1 MIISLHT
8 MSSTMNA
15 GGFYISDFYYQAHH
29 ILHQFLFTAVSL
41 FIMVTGAAFLD
52 EEHSCSYKDMW
63 RHILKIACC
72 IVFFGSVFF
81 IVRMMV
87 EGQTF
92 GLGDVIRAVLE
103 DRTWSHMWYLYRLLG
118 LYLCLPVLA
127 AFMRLQGRE
136 QFAFCVI
143 LLLFTCVYPY
153 ISGTIGLNPAKIM
166 HISGTWFFYAAAGGF
181 LGNLSCGTLKR
192 YRWMIVMS
200 ILVGALWVFWEGMQG
215 VTLSEEHPS
224 FVLFAVGLF
233 SEAKILS
240 DDRSS
245 PVWLEALAKTM
256 LGVYIIHPV
265 CIHLCLRVLQF
276 NPQYHMPVLTVPLT
290 ILVIY
295 AVSVGVVMLLQR
307 IPIVRKY
314 LL

>member
-1 MIISLHT
+1 
-8 MSSTMNA
+8 
-15 GGFYISDFYYQAHH
+15 
-29 ILHQFLFTAVSL
+29 
-41 FIMVTGAAFLD
+41 MVTGAAFLG
-52 EEHSCSYKDMW
+52 EKHSCSYKDMW
-63 RHILKIACC
+63 RHIIKIACC
-72 IVFFGSVFF
+72 IAFFGSVFF
-81 IVRMMV
+81 AVQKMV

-103 DRTWSHMWYLYRLLG
+103 DKTWSHMWYLYRLLG

-127 AFMRLQGRE
+127 AFMRLQRRE

-143 LLLFTCVYPY
+143 LLFFTCIYPY
-153 ISGTIGLNPAKIM
+153 ICGKIGLYPAKIM

-181 LGNLSCGTLKR
+181 LGNLSCGTLKK
-192 YRWMIVMS
+192 YRWIIVMS

-215 VTLSEEHPS
+215 VILSEEHS
-224 FVLFAVGLF
+224 SLVLFAVSLF
-233 SEAKILS
+233 LEAKILCAG
-240 DDRSS
+240 RRS

-265 CIHLCLRVLQF
+265 WIHVCLRLLRF
-276 NPQYHMPVLTVPLT
+276 NPQHHMPVLTVPLT

-295 AVSVGVVMLLQR
+295 AVSVGVVMLLRR